1 MPVIHDGMNTYTMK
15 DGKRVLVVPE
25 HEAAGM
31 DGQTIYDYTGASGV
45 LKLNPTMVPPGALE
59 QMAQAVERHKEKGIE
74 VRLAVGPLGEKIFP
88 GVKRIIPL
96 SPEEMKYES
105 ENPDC

>member
-1 MPVIHDGMNTYTMK
+1 MPVIHDGMNTYTMRN
-15 DGKRVLVVPE
+15 GKMVLVSPE
-25 HEAAGM
+25 HETMGAN
-31 DGQTIYDYTGASGV
+31 GQTVYDYTGASGV
-45 LKLNPTMVPPGALE
+45 LKLNPTMIPEGALE

-105 ENPDC
+105 RNPDC